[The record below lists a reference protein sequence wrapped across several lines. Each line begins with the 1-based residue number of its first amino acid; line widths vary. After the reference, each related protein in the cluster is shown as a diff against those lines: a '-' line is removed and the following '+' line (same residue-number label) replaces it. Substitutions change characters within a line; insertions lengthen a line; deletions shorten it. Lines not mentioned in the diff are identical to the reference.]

1 MKDNYIKI
9 EPFMIKKLRLSG
21 YDLLVYA
28 IIYGFTKSSGEYIGG
43 YRYMTKEFGFDKS
56 TIYRALCRLKTVN
69 LIEVEKVGTSL
80 RIVCNMQTID
90 KYAECIQK
98 VCKVHTEQ
106 YAECIQT
113 VCKVQPKNTNNTNKK
128 LSRSYARAQ
137 NMRSRAEPEPL
148 DFDSKIDVSDYSLPF
163 EF

>member
-90 KYAECIQK
+90 KYAN
-98 VCKVHTEQ
+98 
-106 YAECIQT
+106 CIQT
-113 VCKVQPKNTNNTNKK
+113 VCKTHTEEYAGRIQTVCKMQPKNTNKTNKTA
-128 LSRSYARAQ
+128 SRSYARAK
-137 NMRSRAEPEPL
+137 NTRPRAEPQPI
-148 DFDSKIDVSDYSLPF
+148 DFSAGIDVTDYSLPF

>member
-1 MKDNYIKI
+1 MKENYIKI
-9 EPFMIKKLRLSG
+9 EPFMTKKLRLNG
-21 YDLLVYA
+21 HDLLVYA

-43 YRYMTKEFGFDKS
+43 YRYMVKEFGFDKS
-56 TIYRALCRLKTVN
+56 TVYRALCRLKRVN

-80 RIVCNMQTID
+80 RIVCNMHTID

-98 VCKVHTEQ
+98 VCNVHTEQ

-113 VCKVQPKNTNNTNKK
+113 VCKMQPKNTNNTNKK
-128 LSRSYARAQ
+128 LSRSYARAK
-137 NMRSRAEPEPL
+137 NSRPRAEPEPL